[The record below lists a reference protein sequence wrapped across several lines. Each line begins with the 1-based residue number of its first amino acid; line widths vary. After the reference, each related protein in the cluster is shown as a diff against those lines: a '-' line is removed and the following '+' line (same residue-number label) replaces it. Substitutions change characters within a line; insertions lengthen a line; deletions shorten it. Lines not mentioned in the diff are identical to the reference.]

1 LADELETEQQ
11 YDTNE
16 IGEVMEELQEKE
28 KNINN
33 E

>member
-1 LADELETEQQ
+1 LADELETEQ
-11 YDTNE
+11 TNQHE